1 MSLFRNRTVLGILCI
16 AVSLIICFAITP
28 LVNRGLSS
36 KTEIV
41 RMKKNAQ
48 AGEQITKDMV
58 EVVSVGKY
66 NLPSNVCKSESEVV
80 GKYLTAELYDGDY
93 ILSSKLSEDPA
104 MENAYLYSLNG
115 TKQAI
120 SITISRFAEGL
131 SGKLKSGDIVSV
143 IVPDYEGKGETV
155 IPAEL
160 KYVEVIAVTA
170 KSGNDANT
178 SDTVQT
184 NSDEEEG
191 KELPSTVTILVTP
204 EQSKLLA
211 ELEAEYDMHLSL
223 VYRGSRESAALF
235 IEAQDKVL
243 ENKKLAKEALEKWAV
258 AESLGFTFDAD
269 GDGIFDTFEYVE
281 NDGTTGNEVAV
292 NGSAAIRTL
301 TSQEYAVYEFYYFA
315 DHELTEYVTEYIA
328 KKKYGTSYETYYG
341 TLNGNYYAATYGSA
355 YGSSYMGSGV
365 VDQAGAIIASPLPA
379 NASLGSSDVEKAGS
393 IVNGN

>member
-48 AGEQITKDMV
+48 AGEQITKDMI

-66 NLPSNVCKSESEVV
+66 NLPSNVCKSEKDVW

-93 ILSSKLSEDPA
+93 ILSTKISEDPA

-115 TKQAI
+115 SKQAI
-120 SITISRFAEGL
+120 SITISKFAEGL

-143 IVPDYEGKGETV
+143 IVPNYENSGVTV
-155 IPAEL
+155 IPSEL

-178 SDTVQT
+178 TDVAVQ
-184 NSDEEEG
+184 SDEEEG

-204 EQSKLLA
+204 EQSELLA
-211 ELEAEYDMHLSL
+211 ELEADYDMHLSL
-223 VYRGSRESAALF
+223 VYRGSRETAALF

-243 ENKKLAKEALEKWAV
+243 ENKKLAKESLEKWAM
-258 AESLGFTFDAD
+258 AEQFGFTAD
-269 GDGIFDTFEYVE
+269 TDEDGIFDSFELDE
-281 NDGTTGNEVAV
+281 EGNIIVYEAE
-292 NGSAAIRTL
+292 
-301 TSQEYAVYEFYYFA
+301 EYAVYEFYYFA
-315 DHELTEYVTEYIA
+315 DREITDQVNELI
-328 KKKYGTSYETYYG
+328 KKKRFGTAYETYYG
-341 TLNGNYYAATYGSA
+341 TSAGYYAATYGPA
-355 YGSSYMGSGV
+355 YMNSGV
-365 VDQAGAIIASPLPA
+365 VSQAGAIIAGQLPA
-379 NASLGSSDVEKAGS
+379 NASLGSADVEAAGS
-393 IVNGN
+393 IVSGN